1 MSVRRFSN
9 HIKRVPNFPFQYSKV
24 RGCNRLFRID
34 HNIHVGAIPD
44 CLQSKCFPK
53 PSLHTIPLHRVAQHF
68 ANCKPDAQAL
78 TLRALQA
85 KNCHM
90 LREVPASL
98 LVYTFKIRAA
108 KQARSVGKLHPLPW
122 TRSTPRGD
130 GSPVTIRKLT
140 IVATHQ
146 RVLLSETWLHGD
158 PLSTFGAP
166 ARDYG
171 LAAFG
176 FHPPPKSVR
185 LRAMA
190 AVRLKRALWHEK

>member
-1 MSVRRFSN
+1 MSVRRFPN
-9 HIKRVPNFPFQYSKV
+9 HIKRVPNFRFQCSKV

-34 HNIHVGAIPD
+34 HNVHVGAIPD
-44 CLQSKCFPK
+44 CLQSKCFPE
-53 PSLHTIPLHRVAQHF
+53 PSLHTIPLHRAAQHF

-90 LREVPASL
+90 LREVPAAL

-108 KQARSVGKLHPLPW
+108 KQARAVGKFHPLPR

-130 GSPVTIRKLT
+130 GVHRSRSENW
-140 IVATHQ
+140 
-146 RVLLSETWLHGD
+146 LLSETGLHGD

-171 LAAFG
+171 LAACG
-176 FHPPPKSVR
+176 FHPLPKSVR